1 MQYGSICSII
11 SIAYFAYIIF
21 KKFAKNDKVNKAIK
35 VYINTLSKI
44 IFAMLIC
51 YSIYLLVGYI
61 KNDDRKNSLK
71 HFENILVDKEFEARI
86 EEMGKFIEEKEEAGK
101 DVYILDVMSAI
112 YTVPQDKYYKNYDM
126 FNRGN
131 FGKDGTAR
139 NNR

>member
-1 MQYGSICSII
+1 
-11 SIAYFAYIIF
+11 
-21 KKFAKNDKVNKAIK
+21 
-35 VYINTLSKI
+35 
-44 IFAMLIC
+44 
-51 YSIYLLVGYI
+51 
-61 KNDDRKNSLK
+61 
-71 HFENILVDKEFEARI
+71 
-86 EEMGKFIEEKEEAGK
+86 MGKFIEDKDEAGK